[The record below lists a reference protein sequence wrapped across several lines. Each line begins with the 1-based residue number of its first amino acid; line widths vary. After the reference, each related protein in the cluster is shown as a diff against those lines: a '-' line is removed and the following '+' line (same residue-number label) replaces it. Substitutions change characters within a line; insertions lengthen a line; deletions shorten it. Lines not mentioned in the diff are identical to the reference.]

1 MKQKDTQRLS
11 NDIRPSNYGLY
22 IEPSKDMQSYNGTA
36 TIKAAINNPVKNI
49 TLHAKNIEIKN
60 ATICV
65 GTQCLLPKIQK
76 NEKYETITLEN
87 QKLIPR
93 GDIEIHL
100 EFTGEITDNLV
111 GIYRSKYQNKEKTH
125 YMLTTQCEAPYAR
138 RIFPCFDEPDKKA
151 TFDLTVE
158 IEKELQ
164 AISNM
169 PIKSESIKE
178 NKKTIQ
184 FKTTPKMP
192 TYLFYL
198 GIGEFESIEDNYNN
212 IKIRVITTP
221 GKKERGKF
229 ALEHAKK
236 YLRYFEKYAEIPYP
250 LEKLDLIAVPDFQSA
265 AMENWGAI
273 TFRELVLLVD
283 EEKSSA
289 RIKKRVA
296 EVIAHELWHQWSGNL
311 VTMKWWDDLWLN
323 ESFANYMAYKAVDH
337 FAPEWKTWEDYISSE
352 LSRGLFKDTL
362 KTTHPIEVKVNSPDE
377 IEEIFDDISYAKG
390 GSVLRMLEA
399 YVGEEQF
406 RMGVSAYLKKH
417 QYENAEAHDLWQAIS
432 ETTSNSSIKHIMKSW
447 ISQPGYP
454 LLEVKQNNNGI
465 NITQKRCNKKT
476 AQTWPIPLSIATGEI
491 CYNKM
496 LEKSSQQY
504 DIKSEYLKLNHE
516 QYGFYRTKYPKQML
530 KNLGRLIE
538 KNKFSAIDRYG
549 IHNDLW
555 ALCIMGEKNL
565 NEYLSLLK
573 SYSNENSFIIL
584 ADIASSLRKLE
595 RLCGSESWWPNAK
608 KKIIDIILPT
618 YNKIIKDI
626 GWVQQPDESTETI
639 MLRSL
644 AIGFCG
650 FADDKEVITEAQ
662 AKYAKNEI
670 TANIADAVYYIVARN
685 GAEKEFKEMLA
696 RYSNENDLELKIKL
710 LVGLYQFK
718 QPKIIKEALD
728 FALAEKVVRTQDLRY
743 IFQNLPANP
752 QTKEVIQE
760 WFEKNFSILKKY
772 EDNHYIFEDILNALI
787 ITQTNKS
794 SLDKISKFL
803 KSNKVQYE
811 RTKANAFEIANMNIK
826 FINKNRKFL
835 EKQ

>member
-1 MKQKDTQRLS
+1 MVSQRLS
-11 NDIRPSNYGLY
+11 NDIIPANYK
-22 IEPSKDMQSYNGTA
+22 I
-36 TIKAAINNPVKNI
+36 TIKPDLKNFTYEGSVEITTVIKKPTNLI
-49 TLHAKNIEIKN
+49 TLHSKNLKIKN
-60 ATICV
+60 ATVCV
-65 GTQCLLPKIQK
+65 GTQCLLPKIKINGKLEQL
-76 NEKYETITLEN
+76 TLITAN
-87 QKLIPR
+87 KIIPQNV
-93 GDIEIHL
+93 EIHID
-100 EFTGEITDNLV
+100 FAGEITDSLV
-111 GIYRSKYQNKEKTH
+111 GIYRSKYEYEGKAK

-138 RIFPCFDEPDKKA
+138 RIFPCFDEPDKKS

-169 PIKSESIKE
+169 PIKTESTQN

-192 TYLFYL
+192 TYLFYI
-198 GIGEFESIEDNYNN
+198 GIGDFEFLEDNYNDV
-212 IKIRVITTP
+212 KIRVVTTP
-221 GKKERGKF
+221 GKIQRGKF

-236 YLRYFEKYAEIPYP
+236 YLEYFEKYSEIPYP
-250 LEKLDLIAVPDFQSA
+250 LEKLDLIAVPDFQSG

-273 TFRELVLLVD
+273 TFRELVLLID

-296 EVIAHELWHQWSGNL
+296 EIIAHELWHQWSGNL
-311 VTMKWWDDLWLN
+311 VTMKWWNDLWLN

-352 LSRGLFKDTL
+352 LFRGLFKDTL
-362 KTTHPIEVKVNSPDE
+362 KTTHPIEIEVNSPDE

-406 RMGVSAYLKKH
+406 RLGVSNYLKKH
-417 QYENAEAHDLWQAIS
+417 TYENAEAHDLWHAIA
-432 ETTSNSSIKHIMKSW
+432 EATSNNSIKHIMKSW

-454 LLEVKQNNNGI
+454 LIEIKQKKDKI
-465 NITQKRCNKKT
+465 TITQKRCNKKT
-476 AQTWPIPLSIATGEI
+476 NQIWPIPISIATNEI

-504 DIKSEYLKLNHE
+504 EIKSRYLKLNHD
-516 QYGFYRTKYPKQML
+516 QYGFYRTKYPKQIL
-530 KNLGRLIE
+530 RNLGELIE

-555 ALCIMGEKNL
+555 VLCLIRQEKIE
-565 NEYLSLLK
+565 EYISLLN
-573 SYSNENSFIIL
+573 SYSKENSFIIL
-584 ADIASSLRKLE
+584 ADIANNIRKLE
-595 RLCGSESWWPNAK
+595 RLCIHKSWWPNAK
-608 KKIIDIILPT
+608 RKITSIILPA
-618 YNKIIKDI
+618 YKKILKEI
-626 GWVQQPDESTETI
+626 GWIQQPEESTETI

-650 FADDKEVITEAQ
+650 FAEDKETIMEAQ

-670 TANIADAVYYIVARN
+670 NTNIADAVYYIVARN
-685 GAEKEFKEMLA
+685 GAESEFKEMLSS
-696 RYSNENDLELKIKL
+696 YLNEKDLELKIKL

-728 FALAEKVVRTQDLRY
+728 LALTEKVRFQDLRY

-752 QTKEVIQE
+752 QAGETIQK
-760 WFEKNFSILKKY
+760 WFEKNFPILKKY
-772 EDNHYIFEDILNALI
+772 EDSHYIFEDLLNALI
-787 ITQTNKS
+787 VTQTNKKY
-794 SLDKISKFL
+794 LRKISKFL
-803 KSNKVQYE
+803 KTNKVQYE
-811 RTKANAFEIANMNIK
+811 RTKANAFEIANMNIN
-826 FINKNRKFL
+826 FINKNKKFL